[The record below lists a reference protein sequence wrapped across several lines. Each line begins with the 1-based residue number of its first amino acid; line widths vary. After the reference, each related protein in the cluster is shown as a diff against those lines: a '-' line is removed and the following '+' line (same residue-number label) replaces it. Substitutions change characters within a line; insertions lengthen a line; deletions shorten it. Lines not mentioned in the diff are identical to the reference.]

1 MADSGSETGRR
12 KTMNLKTGLLA
23 GACVILA
30 VVAVIGWTRGRTS
43 TDVNQPAYA
52 QPGYAQPNPGYAQ
65 PNSVQ
70 PYVAQPN
77 YPPPNSQPADYNANP
92 AYPNGG
98 AYDNGAAYQSGV
110 YYPDAQ
116 YVPNI
121 HRPIV
126 VRRAEE
132 PQPAYAPEYRETRPR
147 EYRESREIRH
157 ERSTKKSV
165 AIVAGSAGVGA
176 AVGALAGGGKG
187 AGIGAL
193 AGGAGGFVYDRLT
206 HNR

>member
-1 MADSGSETGRR
+1 
-12 KTMNLKTGLLA
+12 MNLKTDLLA

-30 VVAVIGWTRGRTS
+30 VLAAIGWTRGRTS
-43 TDVNQPAYA
+43 TDVNQPSYA
-52 QPGYAQPNPGYAQ
+52 QPSYAQPNPAYAQPNPGYAQ

-77 YPPPNSQPADYNANP
+77 YPPPNSQPTDYNANP

-98 AYDNGAAYQSGV
+98 AYGTGAAYQSGV

-132 PQPAYAPEYRETRPR
+132 PQPVYAPEYSETRPR
-147 EYRESREIRH
+147 EYRGYREIH
-157 ERSTKKSV
+157 HGRSTKKSV

-176 AVGALAGGGKG
+176 AVGAVAGGGKG

-193 AGGAGGFVYDRLT
+193 AGGAGGFIYDRLT